1 MLFGKRELYLDGS
14 QIFSV
19 EEFHDQVSQLFG
31 FPSYYGRNLDDLWE
45 CLNSYI
51 DPNLRLTIRDFEH
64 LIQVLQLNDAIG
76 RLQNVNRL
84 VCPVLPDGQDSIV
97 TIIFIGQWLCHL
109 WTDHVVCQDYSM
121 EVNITIIGN
130 GKCI

>member
-64 LIQVLQLNDAIG
+64 LIQVFGPESEGLKEVFEKLP
-76 RLQNVNRL
+76 QNH
-84 VCPVLPDGQDSIV
+84 PE
-97 TIIFIGQWLCHL
+97 
-109 WTDHVVCQDYSM
+109 M
-121 EVNITIIGN
+121 EILYN
-130 GKCI
+130 